1 MSDVVSVL
9 RPDGNLPVHRWLPQ
23 SGRGPGVLVLQEI
36 FGLSPYIEQRCAD
49 LAAAGYVV
57 YAPELYFRLGGM
69 TFDESSPSYVQ
80 EGIGAS
86 QRLDWEQTTADASA
100 ALDALRAAPEVTGK
114 VAVLGF
120 CFGGGLGFQVAAR
133 NTPDVLV
140 SYYGSAIPGLLEL
153 APRIT
158 CPSLHHW
165 GLGDSF
171 FPPAV
176 VAQVQQAVTAAGADF
191 HTYEGAEHAFD
202 NPHPMFFH
210 AEASALAWT
219 RTLAFL
225 AEHLASAP
233 SAGNITT

>member
-1 MSDVVSVL
+1 MSDLVHVM
-9 RPDGNLPVHRWLPQ
+9 RPDGNLPVHRWLPA
-23 SGRGPGVLVLQEI
+23 SGSGPGVLVLQEI
-36 FGLSPYIEQRCAD
+36 FGVSPYIQQRCAD

-57 YAPELYFRLGGM
+57 YAPELYFRLGRM
-69 TFDESSPSYVQ
+69 TFAEDSPSYLQ
-80 EGIGAS
+80 EGMGAS
-86 QRLDWEQTTADASA
+86 QRLDWEQTAADASA
-100 ALDALRAAPEVTGK
+100 ALDALRTASEVTGK

-133 NTPDVLV
+133 NAPDALV
-140 SYYGSAIPGLLEL
+140 AYYGSGIPGLLAL
-153 APRIT
+153 APSVS

-165 GLGDSF
+165 GLADSF

-176 VAQVQQAVTAAGADF
+176 VEQVREAVTGTGVPVEF

-219 RTLAFL
+219 RTLDFL
-225 AEHLASAP
+225 ARNLA
-233 SAGNITT
+233 

>member
-1 MSDVVSVL
+1 MLRVSDLVFVP
-9 RPDGNLPVHRWLPQ
+9 RPDGELPVRRWLPAP
-23 SGRGPGVLVLQEI
+23 GTGPGVLVLQEI
-36 FGLSPYIEQRCAD
+36 FGVSPYIEQRCAD

-57 YAPELYFRLGGM
+57 YAPELYFRLGLP
-69 TFDESSPSYVQ
+69 TFDEEAPDYVQ
-80 EGIGAS
+80 QGIAGS

-120 CFGGGLGFQVAAR
+120 CFGGGLGFQVAAV
-133 NTPDVLV
+133 NTPDALV
-140 SYYGSAIPGLLEL
+140 SYYGSAIPGLLDL
-153 APRIT
+153 ASQVR

-171 FPPAV
+171 FPPEV
-176 VAQVQQAVTAAGADF
+176 VEQVRTALTSERVTF
-191 HTYEGAEHAFD
+191 HTYPGAEHAFD

-225 AEHLASAP
+225 AERLRAS
-233 SAGNITT
+233 

>member
-1 MSDVVSVL
+1 MSDVVQVL
-9 RPDGNLPVHRWLPQ
+9 RPDGNLPVHRWLPA
-23 SGRGPGVLVLQEI
+23 SGSGPGILVLQEI
-36 FGLSPYIEQRCAD
+36 FGLSPYIERRCAE

-57 YAPELYFRLGGM
+57 YAPELYFRLGAM
-69 TFDESSPSYVQ
+69 TFDEASPSYVQ

-100 ALDALRAAPEVTGK
+100 ALDALRAAPEVTGR

-153 APRIT
+153 APQVT

-171 FPPAV
+171 FPITV
-176 VAQVQQAVTAAGADF
+176 VDQVREAVTDTGAVF

-202 NPHPMFFH
+202 NPHPLFFH
-210 AEASALAWT
+210 ADASALAWE
-219 RTLAFL
+219 RTLDFL
-225 AEHLASAP
+225 ADHLGTA
-233 SAGNITT
+233 

>member
-1 MSDVVSVL
+1 MSDVVHVM
-9 RPDGNLPVHRWLPQ
+9 RPDGNLPVRRWLPA
-23 SGRGPGVLVLQEI
+23 SGGGPGILVLQEI
-36 FGLSPYIEQRCAD
+36 FGVSPYIERRCAD
-49 LAAAGYVV
+49 LAEAGYLV
-57 YAPELYFRLGGM
+57 YAPELYFRLGRM

-80 EGIGAS
+80 EGMGAA

-100 ALDALRAAPEVTGK
+100 TLDALRAASGVTGK
-114 VAVLGF
+114 VAILGF

-133 NTPDVLV
+133 NPPDALV
-140 SYYGSAIPGLLEL
+140 SYYGSAIPGLLAL
-153 APRIT
+153 APQVT

-176 VAQVQQAVTAAGADF
+176 VEQVREAVSGPAVEF

-202 NPHPMFFH
+202 NPHPLFFH
-210 AEASALAWT
+210 PAASGLAWT

-225 AEHLASAP
+225 ARQL
-233 SAGNITT
+233 GQ